1 MTVRKGL
8 IIINIIAALFIAGV
22 LVYRVLSARRNP
34 DAKLPQNQR
43 PYLTDAE
50 LEGPKLERALGWA
63 LWCAVIIAAALPIYW
78 LWEPTRESKAVA
90 GFDKAAVDRGAT
102 LFANDTMKAYDPTQS
117 LRCADCHGTDASGG
131 STTYVLQPPASGS
144 NQPVQVTWRAPALN
158 TVLLRYTP
166 AQVNQIITYG
176 RPGTPM
182 PAWGVAGGGS
192 KNTQSVDDLIA
203 YLQSIQLSPAKAQQQ
218 EQSDLNSMIST
229 AQSNVKT
236 ARDNLASAQQQL
248 AQDEAALAK
257 NPTDKDLQTAVQLD
271 REDITNAQAAIK
283 NSQVYAQQTQQLV
296 TTWKSGDPNVQN
308 SPAQIAYGNLLFQ
321 ANCARCHTRGWSYFD
336 PTKGGVPL
344 PSAQGTG
351 AFGPNLTNGA
361 VVDQFPGP
369 EGITEQYTWIA
380 DGVEANKQYGVR
392 GISSGRMPHFGTLL
406 SKEQIDAIIAYER
419 SL

>member
-1 MTVRKGL
+1 MTVRTGL
-8 IIINIIAALFIAGV
+8 IIINILAGLVIAGV
-22 LVYRVLSARRNP
+22 LAYRVLSARRNP

-117 LRCADCHGTDASGG
+117 LRCADCHGTDAGGG
-131 STTYVLQPPASGS
+131 STSFVLASAASPTGK
-144 NQPVQVTWRAPALN
+144 PIQVTWRAPALN
-158 TVLLRYTP
+158 TVLSRYTP
-166 AQVNQIITYG
+166 AQVNHVITYG
-176 RPGTPM
+176 RAGTPM
-182 PAWGVAGGGS
+182 PAWGVSGGGS
-192 KNTQSVDDLIA
+192 KNTQSVDDLVA
-203 YLQSIQLSPAKAQQQ
+203 YLQSIQLSPTKAKAQDQK
-218 EQSDLNSMIST
+218 DFDTLIST

-236 ARDNLASAQQQL
+236 AQDNLASAQEQL
-248 AQDEAALAK
+248 TKDEAALAQ
-257 NPTDKDLQTAVQLD
+257 NPTDKDLQTNVQLD

-283 NSQVYAQQTQQLV
+283 NSQNYAQQTQQLAS
-296 TTWKSGDPNVQN
+296 TWKSGDPTVQN
-308 SPAQIAYGNLLFQ
+308 SPSQIAYGDLLFQ
-321 ANCARCHTRGWSYFD
+321 VNCARCHTRGWSYFD

-344 PSAQGTG
+344 PSPQGTG

-361 VVDQFPGP
+361 VVDQFPGTD
-369 EGITEQYTWIA
+369 GIQEQYTWIA

-392 GISSGRMPHFGTLL
+392 GISSGRMPHFGAVLT
-406 SKEQIDAIIAYER
+406 KQQIDAIIAYER
-419 SL
+419 NL